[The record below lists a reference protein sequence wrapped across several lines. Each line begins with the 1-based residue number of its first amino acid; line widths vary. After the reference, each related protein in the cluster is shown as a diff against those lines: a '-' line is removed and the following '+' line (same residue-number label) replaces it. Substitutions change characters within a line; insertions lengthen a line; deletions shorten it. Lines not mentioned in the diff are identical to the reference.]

1 MLDDLDRSLRTLL
14 VRELPRVAEKIEPD
28 GFDIRFDVPNR
39 EFNSRLAKPTLCL
52 YLYNI
57 QENHDLRGWNWKIS
71 RGNGSAETR
80 RPPVRLDCT
89 YMITAW
95 SNEVEDEHRLL
106 AGAARALFRNPVLP
120 QEILEGGLANDFEI
134 TTEVAQPETFKDIVD
149 IWSVLDNDLRPSV
162 RVTVTVPLDVD
173 VAYESPMAGDRE
185 IGLEDP
191 SWTPPASKPVSMT
204 ARLVREGKPVPGA
217 RIRADVSSATTD
229 KNGEF
234 SLRRVKP
241 GRQTVFVLAD
251 GQFHQFEVD
260 LPGEG
265 VVELPKPST
274 ESESAGSKENDAGG
288 GQRRR
293 RTKKKE

>member
-14 VRELPRVAEKIEPD
+14 VQELPRVAEKVEPD

-57 QENHDLRGWNWKIS
+57 QENRDLRGWNWEVT
-71 RGNGSAETR
+71 RGNGSAEIR

-95 SNEVEDEHRLL
+95 SSEVEDEHRLL

-120 QEILEGGLANDFEI
+120 QEILQGGLANDFEI

-173 VAYESPMAGDRE
+173 VAYETPLARE
-185 IGLEDP
+185 RDMRLEGPD
-191 SWTPPASKPVSMT
+191 WTAPDTKVTSMT
-204 ARLVREGKPVPGA
+204 ARLVRDGRPVAGA
-217 RIRADVSSATTD
+217 RIRAGISSTTTD

-234 SLRRVKP
+234 SLRQVKP

-251 GQFHQFEVD
+251 GQFHQFEAD

-274 ESESAGSKENDAGG
+274 ESEPAGSKGNDAGG

-293 RTKKKE
+293 RPKKKE